1 MARSHTTRVVTGI
14 IIIELY
20 SKKSLSFRI
29 SIFPNIIG
37 NLSLLNKAISRNFL
51 RSNPHD
57 QHGRNR
63 YYCLNCSSGKPILK
77 KNDNNT
83 SDIWR
88 GKPNFTTKLPLHIMG
103 GKDRKIQENSGIFVN
118 LRHDSI

>member
-1 MARSHTTRVVTGI
+1 MDRIFRLKRVVILTT
-14 IIIELY
+14 LF
-20 SKKSLSFRI
+20 SFQQKNLSFRI
-29 SIFPNIIG
+29 SIFPNIVG
-37 NLSLLNKAISRNFL
+37 NLYLLNKAVSRNFL
-51 RSNPHD
+51 RLNTHYK
-57 QHGRNR
+57 HRRNR
-63 YYCLNCSSGKPILK
+63 YYRCNCSSGKPILK
-77 KNDNNT
+77 KTDNNT